1 MSIDIDSTSTH
12 EDITQAVDQ
21 IIESR
26 KGDGAL
32 IAEERDKPVGDM
44 TAEEDSGSNDTA
56 SDGESDEVKIDWLD
70 DDLKSEV
77 AAYGIDEKEL
87 AEFTSREEVERALR
101 FLDKSALEAGRK
113 ALVSDEVPE
122 KKEPEST
129 EGKYEIS
136 LDKDIYDDGLVDEL
150 SRMRDHY
157 ETRLSKLE
165 ARLMEADVAAEE
177 QQFDALVD
185 TLGHSDLFGTTGK
198 ENSKQLQRRQDL
210 LVAAR
215 AQRIGLQAMGRSVDL
230 DQALVNR
237 VSKMVFAEEIAKKDL
252 KAKTRKISQQS
263 NSRLGGGATRPSEP
277 GESLREEMRR
287 LYKEKEAG

>member
-1 MSIDIDSTSTH
+1 MAIDITSESTH
-12 EDITQAVDQ
+12 EDITTAVDQ

-32 IAEERDKPVGDM
+32 IAEERDKPTGDM
-44 TAEEDSGSNDTA
+44 TAEEDSGSTV
-56 SDGESDEVKIDWLD
+56 SDGEEAEAGPEWLD
-70 DDLKSEV
+70 DDLKEELS
-77 AAYGIDEKEL
+77 AYGIDEKEL
-87 AEFTSREEVERALR
+87 AEFSSREEVDRAMRL
-101 FLDKSALEAGRK
+101 LDKSALEAGRK
-113 ALVSDEVPE
+113 ALVSEDKPE
-122 KKEPEST
+122 PAVEST